1 MLSVVEMAPLWAGDK
16 FLRKQLVGADNNL
29 QGLAQI
35 VGDHCQHRCVEIV
48 DTRQLGLALVIVGG
62 KASDI
67 MRYWKTIGRY
77 ILDFPNGLH
86 RTPLFWVSPS
96 RAI

>member
-1 MLSVVEMAPLWAGDK
+1 LLSVVEMALLWAGDK

-35 VGDHCQHRCVEIV
+35 VGDHCQNRCVEIV
-48 DTRQLGLALVIVGG
+48 GARQLGLALVIVGR

-67 MRYWKTIGRY
+67 LRY
-77 ILDFPNGLH
+77 
-86 RTPLFWVSPS
+86 
-96 RAI
+96 